1 MSKIRCSP
9 PASHTISTVM
19 TLGECPHTGA
29 ADGDQ
34 TCRGWQTMLRNN
46 GYNFQRG
53 LQTWHFTKLSRVRLL
68 HRCRDLQQ
76 FF

>member
-34 TCRGWQTMLRNN
+34 TCRGWQTLMVIVSTILREDCKPGIKPNCLEL
-46 GYNFQRG
+46 GFVDG
-53 LQTWHFTKLSRVRLL
+53 FFID
-68 HRCRDLQQ
+68 DL
-76 FF
+76 F